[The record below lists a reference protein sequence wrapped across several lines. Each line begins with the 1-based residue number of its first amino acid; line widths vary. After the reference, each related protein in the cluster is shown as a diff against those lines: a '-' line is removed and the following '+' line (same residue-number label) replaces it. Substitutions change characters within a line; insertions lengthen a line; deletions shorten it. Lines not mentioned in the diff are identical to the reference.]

1 MILLDRD
8 RRPLVEPDLENVL
21 LTFFQVLVDVVSARL
36 GESGLRSR
44 SSDSEKSAGKGERSL
59 MLWMRE
65 AIDDLAATSGGETDP
80 LIDGGSERGAADD
93 GEASA

>member
-21 LTFFQVLVDVVSARL
+21 LTFFQVLVDVVSVRL
-36 GESGLRSR
+36 GESDPRSR
-44 SSDSEKSAGKGERSL
+44 SSDSEKSVVKGERSL

-65 AIDDLAATSGGETDP
+65 AIDDLAATSGGEMDP
-80 LIDGGSERGAADD
+80 SMDGGSERGADD
-93 GEASA
+93 GEACA